1 MEILPE
7 ILNVKNKDLFRSY
20 NDIRIKNMIN
30 KEVFDLL
37 VSRDSEN
44 EYYDL
49 DNFCI
54 RYLDRNIKKMHE
66 IMNIVIDE
74 LKKLGWTCKY
84 SFNETGLFIYYTENP
99 PPSCW

>member
-1 MEILPE
+1 MESIPE
-7 ILNVKNKDLFRSY
+7 SLHVKNKDLFKSY

-30 KEVFDLL
+30 KEIYDLL
-37 VSRDSEN
+37 VSRESEN

-49 DNFCI
+49 DSFTV
-54 RYLDRNIKKMHE
+54 RHLDRNIKKMHD

-74 LKKLGWTCKY
+74 LQKLGWTCKY
-84 SFNETGLFIYYTENP
+84 SFNDTGLFIYSTEKP

>member
-30 KEVFDLL
+30 KEIFDLL

-74 LKKLGWTCKY
+74 LK
-84 SFNETGLFIYYTENP
+84 N
-99 PPSCW
+99 